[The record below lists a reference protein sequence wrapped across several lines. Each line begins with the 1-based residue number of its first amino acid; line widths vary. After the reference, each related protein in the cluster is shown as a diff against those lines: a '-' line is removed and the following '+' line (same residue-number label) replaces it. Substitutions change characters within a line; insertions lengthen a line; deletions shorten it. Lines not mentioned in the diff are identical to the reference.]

1 MRLEQAL
8 RGSLPELRVRYMT
21 HFLLGMAWA
30 AVMFRAPDVALVWFV
45 AALLSFA
52 ISK

>member
-1 MRLEQAL
+1 
-8 RGSLPELRVRYMT
+8 MT
-21 HFLLGMAWA
+21 RFLLGMSVA

>member
-1 MRLEQAL
+1 
-8 RGSLPELRVRYMT
+8 MT
-21 HFLLGMAWA
+21 RFLLGMTVA
-30 AVMFRAPDVALVWFV
+30 ALLFQAPDVALVWFV